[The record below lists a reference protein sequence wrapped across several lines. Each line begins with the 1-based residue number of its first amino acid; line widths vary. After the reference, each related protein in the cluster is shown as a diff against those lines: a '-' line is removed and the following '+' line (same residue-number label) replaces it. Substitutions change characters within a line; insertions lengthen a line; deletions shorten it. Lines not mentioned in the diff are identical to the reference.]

1 VLAALAAAREAD
13 VNTLFVFLAV
23 VAVLIGLY
31 FLYVQQYV
39 GAVVAVLIA
48 ILVAIFLV

>member
-13 VNTLFVFLAV
+13 VSLLFVFLAV
-23 VAVLIGLY
+23 AAVLIGLY
-31 FLYVQQYV
+31 FLYVHQYV

-48 ILVAIFLV
+48 ILVVIFLV